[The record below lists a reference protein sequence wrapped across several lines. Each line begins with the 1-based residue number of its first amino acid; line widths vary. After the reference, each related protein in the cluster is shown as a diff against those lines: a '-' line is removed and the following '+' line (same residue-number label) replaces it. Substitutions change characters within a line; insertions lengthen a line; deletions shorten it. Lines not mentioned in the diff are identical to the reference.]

1 MYEKSGLSFST
12 LKLTIKVLVLLLILG
27 TVLFVVF
34 QKNGVKDK
42 EEQNIL
48 NELRAENNVNVSMY
62 LN

>member
-34 QKNGVKDK
+34 QKNGVIDK

>member
-12 LKLTIKVLVLLLILG
+12 LKLTIKVIDIILILR
-27 TVLFVVF
+27 TVWFENKK
-34 QKNGVKDK
+34 KNGVIDK

>member
-34 QKNGVKDK
+34 QNNGVIDK